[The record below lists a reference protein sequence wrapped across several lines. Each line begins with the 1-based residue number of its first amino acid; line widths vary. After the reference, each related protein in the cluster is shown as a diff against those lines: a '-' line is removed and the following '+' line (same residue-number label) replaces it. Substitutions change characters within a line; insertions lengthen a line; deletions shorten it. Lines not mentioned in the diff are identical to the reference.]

1 MKEVNPAETK
11 RTKAFTLWKDAPMP
25 MVTLFKTIDVTNL
38 VKLARR
44 GIKHGFKF
52 NMLLCWCIGRA
63 AARMEEFYLLP
74 AGNKLFRFDKIA
86 VNVVVATDDGGI
98 ETCDI
103 PFSDDF
109 AQFARDYDELTAR
122 VAQTGQA
129 HELGGEYMV
138 IGTSALA
145 KYDIDGAVN
154 IYAGI
159 YNNPFL
165 IWGKYRKRFYRA
177 RLPLSFQFHHAQ
189 MDGNDAAEFLERLQR
204 EIDALKPNR
213 RANRR

>member
-1 MKEVNPAETK
+1 MREVDPAATK
-11 RTKAFTLWKDAPMP
+11 RAKAFALWKDAPMP
-25 MVTLFKTIDVTNL
+25 MVTIFKTADVTNL

-44 GIKHGFKF
+44 GCKF

-63 AARMEEFYLLP
+63 AARTEEFYLLP
-74 AGNKLFRFDKIA
+74 IGNRLFRFEKIA
-86 VNVVVATDDGGI
+86 VNAVVATNEGGI

-103 PFSDDF
+103 PFSDDL
-109 AQFARDYDELTAR
+109 AQFARDYNELTAR
-122 VAQTGQA
+122 VAETGQA

-145 KYDIDGAVN
+145 RYEIDGAVN

-165 IWGKYRKRFYRA
+165 IWGKYRKRLLRA
-177 RLPLSFQFHHAQ
+177 TLPLSFQFHHVQ
-189 MDGNDAAEFLERLQR
+189 LDGDHAALFLERLQA
-204 EIDALKPNR
+204 EIDHLKIRSYPIG
-213 RANRR
+213 

>member
-1 MKEVNPAETK
+1 MREIDPAGTK
-11 RTKAFTLWKDAPMP
+11 RAKAFALWKDAPMP

-44 GIKHGFKF
+44 GFKF

-63 AARMEEFYLLP
+63 AARTEDFYLLP
-74 AGNKLFRFDKIA
+74 AGGKLFRYEKIA
-86 VNVVVATDDGGI
+86 VNVVVATKDGGI

-103 PFSDDF
+103 PFSDDL

-154 IYAGI
+154 IYAGV

-165 IWGKYRKRFYRA
+165 IWGKYRKHFCKA
-177 RLPLSFQFHHAQ
+177 LLPLSFQFHHAQ

-204 EIDALKPNR
+204 EIDALKPKAAR
-213 RANRR
+213 IQTIGQR

>member
-1 MKEVNPAETK
+1 
-11 RTKAFTLWKDAPMP
+11 MP

-44 GIKHGFKF
+44 GFKF
-52 NMLLCWCIGRA
+52 NMLLCRCIGRA
-63 AARMEEFYLLP
+63 ASRTEEFYLLP
-74 AGNKLFRFDKIA
+74 AGGKLFRFEKIA

-129 HELGGEYMV
+129 HELLGGDYMV
-138 IGTSALA
+138 VGTSALA

-154 IYAGI
+154 IYAGV

-165 IWGKYRKRFYRA
+165 IWGKYRKHFCKA
-177 RLPLSFQFHHAQ
+177 LLPLSFQFHHAQ

-213 RANRR
+213 RADRR

>member
-1 MKEVNPAETK
+1 MKETDPAATN
-11 RTKAFTLWKDAPMP
+11 RAKAFALWKNAPMP
-25 MVTLFKTIDVTNL
+25 MVTLFKTINVTNL

-44 GIKHGFKF
+44 GFKF

-63 AARMEEFYLLP
+63 ASRTEEFYLLP
-74 AGNKLFRFDKIA
+74 VENKLFRFEKIA
-86 VNVVVATDDGGI
+86 VNTVVAANDGGI

-103 PFSDDF
+103 PFSDDLSRF
-109 AQFARDYDELTAR
+109 ALDYDELTAR

-129 HELGGEYMV
+129 HELGGDYMV

-154 IYAGI
+154 IYAGV

-165 IWGKYRKRFYRA
+165 IWGKYRKHFRKTL
-177 RLPLSFQFHHAQ
+177 LPLSFQFHHAQ
-189 MDGNDAAEFLERLQR
+189 LDGNDAAEFLERLQR
-204 EIDALKPNR
+204 EINALKTAL
-213 RANRR
+213 RAPKR